1 MVNYSYLC
9 TVIWTRMSKKI
20 IIALSVLALVL
31 TSCGNY
37 SNVLRA
43 DDYDYRYEAAKEY
56 YAAGEFSHC
65 YQVLED
71 MILLLK
77 ATDKG
82 EESLYML
89 AMCYYNLK
97 YYESASDYF
106 ERYYQSY
113 PKGTYTEL
121 SRFYAGLS
129 AYKQSPD
136 SRLDQSSTYTALNC
150 LNEYLQYYPNSP
162 RREEVTDMI
171 YQLQERLAQKEYESA
186 RLYYNLGNYTG
197 NCIFGGNNFDA
208 CIITAENT
216 LKQYPYTRFREE
228 LMMLILRS
236 RYKLAL
242 NSIESKAEERYR
254 ATIDEYYG
262 FKNEFPESKY
272 IKEADK
278 MFRTCSEKVKM

>member
-1 MVNYSYLC
+1 MVNNSYLC

-20 IIALSVLALVL
+20 IIALSVLALGF
-31 TSCGNY
+31 TSCSNY
-37 SNVLRA
+37 TNVLRA

-56 YAAGEFSHC
+56 YAAGEYHHC

-89 AMCYYNLK
+89 AMCYFNLK
-97 YYESASDYF
+97 YYDSASDYF

-113 PKGTYTEL
+113 PKGTYAEL
-121 SRFYAGLS
+121 ARFYAGYS

-150 LNEYLQYYPNSP
+150 LNEYLQYYPTSP

-197 NCIFGGNNFDA
+197 NCIFGGNNYDA
-208 CIITAENT
+208 CIITSENT
-216 LKQYPYTRFREE
+216 LKLYPYTRFREE

-242 NSIESKAEERYR
+242 NSVEAKAEERYR

-272 IKEADK
+272 MKEADK
-278 MFRTCSEKVKM
+278 MFKACSAKVKM

>member
-1 MVNYSYLC
+1 MKNKRIFITLCAVAFLLSSCSNY
-9 TVIWTRMSKKI
+9 
-20 IIALSVLALVL
+20 
-31 TSCGNY
+31 N
-37 SNVLRA
+37 NVLRA
-43 DDYDYRYEAAKEY
+43 EDYDYRYEAAKEY
-56 YAAGEFSHC
+56 YAAGEFTHC
-65 YQVLED
+65 YQILED

-89 AMCYYNLK
+89 AMCYFNLR
-97 YYESASDYF
+97 YYDSASDYF
-106 ERYYQSY
+106 ERYYKSY

-121 SRFYAGLS
+121 SRFYAGVA
-129 AYKQSPD
+129 AYRQSPD

-150 LNEYLQYYPNSP
+150 LNEYLEYYPYSE

-171 YQLQERLAQKEYESA
+171 YQLQERLAKKEYESA
-186 RLYYNLGNYTG
+186 KLYYNLGNYTG
-197 NCIFGGNNFDA
+197 NCIFGGNNYDA

-216 LKQYPYTRFREE
+216 LKLYPYTNLREE
-228 LMMLILRS
+228 LMMLVLKS

-242 NSIESKAEERYR
+242 NSVERRAEERYR

-272 IKEADK
+272 KKEADK
-278 MFRTCSEKVKM
+278 IFKFCSSKVKM

>member
-1 MVNYSYLC
+1 MVNYLYLC

-20 IIALSVLALVL
+20 IIALSVLALVF

-242 NSIESKAEERYR
+242 NSIEAKAEERYR

>member
-1 MVNYSYLC
+1 
-9 TVIWTRMSKKI
+9 MSKKI
-20 IIALSVLALVL
+20 IIALSVLALVF

>member
-1 MVNYSYLC
+1 MVNNSYLC

-20 IIALSVLALVL
+20 IIALSVLTLGL

-56 YAAGEFSHC
+56 YAAGEYNRC

-113 PKGTYTEL
+113 PKGTYAEL
-121 SRFYAGLS
+121 SRFYAGL
-129 AYKQSPD
+129 AAFKQSPD

-150 LNEYLQYYPNSP
+150 MNEYLQYYPNSP

-197 NCIFGGNNFDA
+197 NCIFGGNNYDA

-216 LKQYPYTRFREE
+216 LKLYPYTRFREE
-228 LMMLILRS
+228 LMLLILRS

-242 NSIESKAEERYR
+242 NSVVAKAEERYR

-278 MFRTCSEKVKM
+278 MFKACSEKVKM